1 MSAWRTSDEKF
12 LPRRPI
18 RSLSIRKAAVATVWI
33 ASSSSLAKNIRIAA
47 SSCRLAATTLLMCRV
62 AGGECIAA
70 LSCAVSHVARKVF
83 EPGLEQP
90 SVSFYGNIGL
100 TVSLDPDFKM
110 ARGLDGPR

>member
-1 MSAWRTSDEKF
+1 MPAWRSSDVDF

-18 RSLSIRKAAVATVWI
+18 RFLSIWKAALATVWI

-62 AGGECIAA
+62 AGGECIAD
-70 LSCAVSHVARKVF
+70 LLRAVSQVARKLF
-83 EPGLEQP
+83 EPGLEQV

-110 ARGLDGPR
+110 